1 MMTLFHRSLTGRVL
15 LGDLDLIHPC
25 WKKGASLLQRKL
37 FECLK
42 LGLVRHRKA
51 YSCPYQYGCVLCA
64 AACTWM
70 NIGFA
75 LVTGSF
81 IKCVKYRCASR
92 YWQESSNSVVVSHG
106 DTHRTGNSAISAGFS
121 RGPITSVP
129 TNDKCY
135 N

>member
-1 MMTLFHRSLTGRVL
+1 MSLNHRSLTGRVL
-15 LGDLDLIHPC
+15 LDDIGLIHPC
-25 WKKGASLLQRKL
+25 WKKVASLLQRKL
-37 FECLK
+37 FGRLK
-42 LGLVRHRKA
+42 LGLVRHRKP
-51 YSCPYQYGCVLCA
+51 YSCPYQYGCA
-64 AACTWM
+64 WTWM
-70 NIGFA
+70 NIGLA